1 MGFIKRW
8 REIDKMTSETKLQ
21 GGGNMKNLKVK
32 PIFLLQCFCIDKIR
46 KGLSVLAFAIG
57 LASYAAPLPEIK
69 VEGADAIKT
78 YLANVSSSEKQQ
90 MHKLLKAGDK
100 FAKLFLDGEICGCEP
115 YEECP
120 VVAALTEYPIVDDF
134 LNNFCKGWEATWVNN
149 QRGFNHYLV
158 DTDTHLVSIAID
170 SNAYKAVLTYESSL
184 VGVFR
189 EGESRNDNEDLIV
202 SWDISS
208 RGKPISVS
216 FTFNTN
222 TNKVIDY
229 SKGSE
234 NVDYYT
240 QSIWYPESMLGRAA
254 FLNWSEEH
262 RKRQKDLTD
271 QIKADLLNYQKT
283 HKNTK

>member
-1 MGFIKRW
+1 MR
-8 REIDKMTSETKLQ
+8 
-21 GGGNMKNLKVK
+21 
-32 PIFLLQCFCIDKIR
+32 PKIR
-46 KGLSVLAFAIG
+46 KGLYILAVVIG
-57 LASYAAPLPEIK
+57 ITSYAGSLPEINI
-69 VEGADAIKT
+69 EGSDAIKT
-78 YLANVSSSEKQQ
+78 YVANASSSEKQQ
-90 MHKLLKAGDK
+90 MHKLLEAGDK

-134 LNNFCKGWEATWVNN
+134 LHNFCKGWEVIWVNN

-158 DTDTHLVSIAID
+158 DTDTHLVSIDID
-170 SNAYKAVLTYESSL
+170 PNAYTAVLTYESSL
-184 VGVFR
+184 VGVFI
-189 EGESRNDNEDLIV
+189 EGQSTNDNEDLIV
-202 SWDISS
+202 SWDISN
-208 RGKPISVS
+208 RGKHISVS

-229 SKGSE
+229 AKGSE

-262 RKRQKDLTD
+262 RKRQRDLAN
-271 QIKADLLNYQKT
+271 QIKADLLNYQRT